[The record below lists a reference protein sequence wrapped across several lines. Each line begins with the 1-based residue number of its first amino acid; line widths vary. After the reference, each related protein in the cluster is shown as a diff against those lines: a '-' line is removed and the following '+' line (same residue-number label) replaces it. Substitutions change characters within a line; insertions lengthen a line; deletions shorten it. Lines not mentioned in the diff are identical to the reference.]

1 MASFDD
7 FLDALADGIKDLLT
21 DFVDEGEGL
30 LKASKDFL
38 QESEQDLKKW
48 TGQLAAGEM
57 TPDDFKFLVEGK
69 KDLFEVHANANVGLA
84 KAQVDKFWTALRT
97 LVVDTAIGM
106 LP

>member
-1 MASFDD
+1 
-7 FLDALADGIKDLLT
+7 
-21 DFVDEGEGL
+21 
-30 LKASKDFL
+30 
-38 QESEQDLKKW
+38 
-48 TGQLAAGEM
+48 M